1 MKVTF
6 KHEADN
12 NKNES
17 ITDTFDIDP
26 SEFALMI
33 VTDRQQR
40 AAATGVPLDQVKP
53 RTAQKILDEL
63 WNAEE
68 AATHQ
73 AVRADRGKGKKKCT
87 CGAGCGPRRGCRI
100 PNNKPFSYEQM
111 LDIDLDPA
119 SPGISAEDQV
129 IEREDTVERAR
140 ELEVM
145 RDVIAG
151 LDPQHREVMTRLLAT
166 SKLNQ
171 AQVARDMGLTRARV
185 SQLVAEVKPLI
196 RQAVEDTR
204 FNTFGGVGSGVRPLT
219 LVPPGTTFSRRGLGK
234 EPRHGKPD
242 SNIYQRRVRHHSRHH
257 Q

>member
-26 SEFALMI
+26 GEFALMI
-33 VTDRQQR
+33 ATDRQQR
-40 AAATGVPLDQVKP
+40 AATTGVPLNQVKP
-53 RTAQKILDEL
+53 RTPQKILDEL

-68 AATHQ
+68 AATHK

-87 CGAGCGPRRGCRI
+87 CGAECGPRRGCRV

-129 IEREDTVERAR
+129 IEREDSVEHTR
-140 ELEVM
+140 ELEAM
-145 RDVIAG
+145 RGVIAS

-166 SKLNQ
+166 DKLNQ

-185 SQLVAEVKPLI
+185 SQLVAEVKPMI
-196 RQAVEDTR
+196 RQAVEDAR
-204 FNTFGGVGSGVRPLT
+204 FNTFGGVGSGVKGRSQ
-219 LVPPGTTFSRRGLGK
+219 PGYSHK
-234 EPRHGKPD
+234 
-242 SNIYQRRVRHHSRHH
+242 
-257 Q
+257 

>member
-6 KHEADN
+6 KHEAEN

-26 SEFALMI
+26 GEFALMI
-33 VTDRQQR
+33 ATDRQQR

-53 RTAQKILDEL
+53 RTAQEILDEL

-73 AVRADRGKGKKKCT
+73 AVRGDRGKGKKKCT
-87 CGAGCGPRRGCRI
+87 CGAGCGPRRGCRL
-100 PNNKPFSYEQM
+100 PNNAPFSYEQM
-111 LDIDLDPA
+111 LEIDLDPA
-119 SPGISAEDQV
+119 SPGMSAEDQV
-129 IEREDTVERAR
+129 IEREDTVQRAR
-140 ELEVM
+140 ELEAM

-166 SKLNQ
+166 DKLNQ
-171 AQVARDMGLTRARV
+171 AEVARDIGLSRARV

-196 RQAVEDTR
+196 RQAIEEAR
-204 FNTFGGVGSGVRPLT
+204 FNAFGGVGSGVKGEANRATPT
-219 LVPPGTTFSRRGLGK
+219 SEEER
-234 EPRHGKPD
+234 
-242 SNIYQRRVRHHSRHH
+242 
-257 Q
+257 

>member
-6 KHEADN
+6 KHEAEN

-26 SEFALMI
+26 GEFALMI
-33 VTDRQQR
+33 ATDRQRR

-53 RTAQKILDEL
+53 RTAQEILDEL

-73 AVRADRGKGKKKCT
+73 AVRGDRGKGKKKCT
-87 CGAGCGPRRGCRI
+87 CGAGCGPRRGCRL
-100 PNNKPFSYEQM
+100 PNNAPFSYEQM
-111 LDIDLDPA
+111 LEIDLDPA
-119 SPGISAEDQV
+119 SPGMSAEDQV
-129 IEREDTVERAR
+129 IEREDTVQRAR
-140 ELEVM
+140 ELEAM

-166 SKLNQ
+166 DKLNQ
-171 AQVARDMGLTRARV
+171 AEVARDIGLSRARV

-196 RQAVEDTR
+196 RQAIEEAR
-204 FNTFGGVGSGVRPLT
+204 FNAFGGVGSGVKGEANRATPT
-219 LVPPGTTFSRRGLGK
+219 SEEER
-234 EPRHGKPD
+234 
-242 SNIYQRRVRHHSRHH
+242 
-257 Q
+257 

>member
-26 SEFALMI
+26 GEFALMI
-33 VTDRQQR
+33 ATDRQQR
-40 AAATGVPLDQVKP
+40 ATATGVPLDQVKP

-68 AATHQ
+68 AATHK

-87 CGAGCGPRRGCRI
+87 CEAGCGPRRGCRL
-100 PNNKPFSYEQM
+100 PNNAPFSYEQM

-119 SPGISAEDQV
+119 SPGISAEDQA
-129 IEREDTVERAR
+129 IEREDSVQRAY
-140 ELEVM
+140 ELKVM

-151 LDPQHREVMTRLLAT
+151 LDPQHREVMTRLRAT
-166 SKLNQ
+166 DKLNQ

-196 RQAVEDTR
+196 RQAVEEAR
-204 FNTFGGVGSGVRPLT
+204 FNTSGGVGSGVKGEANR
-219 LVPPGTTFSRRGLGK
+219 TTPTNMEER
-234 EPRHGKPD
+234 
-242 SNIYQRRVRHHSRHH
+242 
-257 Q
+257 

>member
-26 SEFALMI
+26 GEFALMI
-33 VTDRQQR
+33 ATDRQQR
-40 AAATGVPLDQVKP
+40 AAETGVPLNQVKP

-68 AATHQ
+68 AATHK

-87 CGAGCGPRRGCRI
+87 CGAGCGPRRGCRL
-100 PNNKPFSYEQM
+100 PNNAPFSYEQM

-129 IEREDTVERAR
+129 IERENSVQRAR
-140 ELEVM
+140 ELKAM
-145 RDVIAG
+145 RGVITG

-166 SKLNQ
+166 NKLNQ
-171 AQVARDMGLTRARV
+171 AQVARDMGLSRARV

-196 RQAVEDTR
+196 RQAVEAAR
-204 FNTFGGVGSGVRPLT
+204 FNTSGGVGSGVKGEANRATPT
-219 LVPPGTTFSRRGLGK
+219 SMEER
-234 EPRHGKPD
+234 
-242 SNIYQRRVRHHSRHH
+242 
-257 Q
+257 

>member
-6 KHEADN
+6 KREADN

-26 SEFALMI
+26 GEFALMI
-33 VTDRQQR
+33 ATDRQQR

-53 RTAQKILDEL
+53 RTPQKILDEL

-68 AATHQ
+68 AATHK

-87 CGAGCGPRRGCRI
+87 CGAGCAPRRGCRL
-100 PNNKPFSYEQM
+100 PNNAPFSYEQM
-111 LDIDLDPA
+111 LEIDLDPA

-129 IEREDTVERAR
+129 IEREDSVQRAR
-140 ELEVM
+140 ELKVM
-145 RDVIAG
+145 RGVIAG
-151 LDPQHREVMTRLLAT
+151 LDSQHREVMTRLLAT
-166 SKLNQ
+166 DKFNQ

-196 RQAVEDTR
+196 RQAVEDAR
-204 FNTFGGVGSGVRPLT
+204 FNTSGGVGSGVKGEANRATPT
-219 LVPPGTTFSRRGLGK
+219 NEEER
-234 EPRHGKPD
+234 
-242 SNIYQRRVRHHSRHH
+242 
-257 Q
+257 

>member
-6 KHEADN
+6 RHEADN

-26 SEFALMI
+26 GEFALMI
-33 VTDRQQR
+33 ATDRQQR
-40 AAATGVPLDQVKP
+40 AATTGVPLNQVKP
-53 RTAQKILDEL
+53 RTPQKILDEL

-68 AATHQ
+68 AATHK
-73 AVRADRGKGKKKCT
+73 AVRADRGKGKKTCT
-87 CGAGCGPRRGCRI
+87 CGAGCGPRRGCRV

-129 IEREDTVERAR
+129 IEREDSVEHTR
-140 ELEVM
+140 ELEAM
-145 RDVIAG
+145 RGVIAG
-151 LDPQHREVMTRLLAT
+151 LDPQHHEVMTRLLAT
-166 SKLNQ
+166 DKLNQ

-196 RQAVEDTR
+196 RQAVEDAR
-204 FNTFGGVGSGVRPLT
+204 FNTFGGVGSGVKGRSQ
-219 LVPPGTTFSRRGLGK
+219 PGYSHK
-234 EPRHGKPD
+234 
-242 SNIYQRRVRHHSRHH
+242 
-257 Q
+257 

>member
-6 KHEADN
+6 KHEAEN

-26 SEFALMI
+26 GEFALMI
-33 VTDRQQR
+33 TTDRQQR
-40 AAATGVPLDQVKP
+40 ASATGVPLDQVKH

-73 AVRADRGKGKKKCT
+73 AVRGDRGKGKKKCM
-87 CGAGCGPRRGCRI
+87 CGAGCGPRRGCRL
-100 PNNKPFSYEQM
+100 PNNAPFSYEQM
-111 LDIDLDPA
+111 LEIDRDPA
-119 SPGISAEDQV
+119 SPGMSAEDQV
-129 IEREDTVERAR
+129 IEREDTVQRAR
-140 ELEVM
+140 ELEAM

-151 LDPQHREVMTRLLAT
+151 LGPQHREVMTRLLAT
-166 SKLNQ
+166 DKLNQ

-196 RQAVEDTR
+196 RQAVEEAR
-204 FNTFGGVGSGVRPLT
+204 FNTFGGVGSGVNGEANRATPT
-219 LVPPGTTFSRRGLGK
+219 DEEER
-234 EPRHGKPD
+234 
-242 SNIYQRRVRHHSRHH
+242 
-257 Q
+257 

>member
-17 ITDTFDIDP
+17 VTDAFDIDP
-26 SEFALMI
+26 GEFALMI
-33 VTDRQQR
+33 ATHRQQR

-53 RTAQKILDEL
+53 CTPQKILDEL

-68 AATHQ
+68 AATHK

-87 CGAGCGPRRGCRI
+87 CGAGCGPRRGCRL
-100 PNNKPFSYEQM
+100 PNNASFSYEQM
-111 LDIDLDPA
+111 LEIDLDPA

-129 IEREDTVERAR
+129 IEREDNAQHV
-140 ELEVM
+140 LEFKVM
-145 RDVIAG
+145 RDIIAG

-166 SKLNQ
+166 DKLNQ
-171 AQVARDMGLTRARV
+171 AQVARDMGLSRARV

-196 RQAVEDTR
+196 RQAVEEVR
-204 FNTFGGVGSGVRPLT
+204 FNTSGGVGSGVKGEANRAAPT
-219 LVPPGTTFSRRGLGK
+219 NEEER
-234 EPRHGKPD
+234 
-242 SNIYQRRVRHHSRHH
+242 
-257 Q
+257 

>member
-17 ITDTFDIDP
+17 TTDTFDIDP
-26 SEFALMI
+26 GEFALMI
-33 VTDRQQR
+33 ATDRQQR
-40 AAATGVPLDQVKP
+40 AAATGVPLDQVKL

-68 AATHQ
+68 AATHK

-87 CGAGCGPRRGCRI
+87 CEAGCGPRRGCRL
-100 PNNKPFSYEQM
+100 PNNAPFSYEQM

-119 SPGISAEDQV
+119 SPGISAEDQA
-129 IEREDTVERAR
+129 IEREDSVQRAR
-140 ELEVM
+140 EIEAM

-166 SKLNQ
+166 NKLNQ
-171 AQVARDMGLTRARV
+171 AQVARDMGFTRSRV
-185 SQLVAEVKPLI
+185 SQLVA
-196 RQAVEDTR
+196 
-204 FNTFGGVGSGVRPLT
+204 
-219 LVPPGTTFSRRGLGK
+219 
-234 EPRHGKPD
+234 
-242 SNIYQRRVRHHSRHH
+242 
-257 Q
+257 

>member
-1 MKVTF
+1 MSKRSDAQETFRTITIRF

-17 ITDTFDIDP
+17 TTDTFDIDP
-26 SEFALMI
+26 GEFALMI
-33 VTDRQQR
+33 ATDRQQR
-40 AAATGVPLDQVKP
+40 ATATGVPLDQVKP

-68 AATHQ
+68 AATHK

-87 CGAGCGPRRGCRI
+87 CGAGCAPRRGCRV

-119 SPGISAEDQV
+119 SPGISAEDQA
-129 IEREDTVERAR
+129 IERENSVEHTR
-140 ELEVM
+140 ELKVM

-166 SKLNQ
+166 DKLNQ

-196 RQAVEDTR
+196 RQAVEEAR
-204 FNTFGGVGSGVRPLT
+204 FNTSSGVGSGVKGEANRATPT
-219 LVPPGTTFSRRGLGK
+219 NMEER
-234 EPRHGKPD
+234 
-242 SNIYQRRVRHHSRHH
+242 
-257 Q
+257 